1 MLEISEDIEKA
12 AYFIK
17 QGKLVI
23 FPTETV
29 YGLGASSW
37 NEIACLKIYEVKG
50 RPKDNPFIIHVGR
63 VEDIFDLTFV
73 HPHYERFIYSFSP
86 GPISFILAKKKEG
99 LFSSGLPT
107 IGIRVPSFQKI
118 QEFLKLAGPVSAPSA
133 NLSGKPSITKLNYL
147 LETFQNT
154 VDFLLLG
161 EEPEIGIES
170 TVIDLTKDVPVLLR
184 PGKVS
189 SEEIKKYLPNL
200 QIFSKIENLTPL
212 SPGVKYKHY
221 APDCLVKWYEGENLS
236 ILENSYLGFSNI
248 PSAYSIQVQD
258 NLDYMK
264 NLYSFFIESDK
275 RKVKIAYCEKPLP
288 DRFAE
293 SILNRVEKA
302 IIKR

>member
-1 MLEISEDIEKA
+1 MLEISGDIEKA

-37 NEIACLKIYEVKG
+37 NESACLKIYEVKG

-63 VEDIFDLTFV
+63 IEDIFELAFV
-73 HPHYERFIYSFSP
+73 NPRYENFILNFSP
-86 GPISFILAKKKEG
+86 GPISFILPKRKKK
-99 LFSSGLPT
+99 LFSSGLST
-107 IGIRVPSFQKI
+107 IGIRVPSFRKT

-133 NLSGKPSITKLNYL
+133 NLSGKPSITKINYL
-147 LETFQNT
+147 IETFQNT

-161 EEPEIGIES
+161 DEPEIGIES
-170 TVIDLTKDVPVLLR
+170 TVVDLSKDIPVLLR
-184 PGKVS
+184 PGKIS
-189 SEEIKKYLPNL
+189 SQEIKKFLHNL
-200 QIFSKIENLTPL
+200 EIPSKLENLTPL

-221 APDCLVKWYEGENLS
+221 APDCIVKWYEGESLS
-236 ILENSYLGFSNI
+236 LLENSYLGFSNI
-248 PSAYSIQVQD
+248 PSAYSIQVKD

-275 RKVKIAYCEKPLP
+275 RGIKIAYCDKPIS
-288 DRFAE
+288 DGFAE
-293 SILNRVEKA
+293 GIVNRVEKA
-302 IIKR
+302 IAK